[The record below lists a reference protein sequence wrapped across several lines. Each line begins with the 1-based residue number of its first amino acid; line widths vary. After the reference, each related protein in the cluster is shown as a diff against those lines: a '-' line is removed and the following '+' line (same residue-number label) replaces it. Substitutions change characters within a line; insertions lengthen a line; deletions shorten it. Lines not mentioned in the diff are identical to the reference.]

1 MLKNIIVVSSSG
13 LVLFSKEYET
23 SVSQPRLI
31 GSLLTAITEF
41 SKNVAGMPVSY
52 IQLKGV
58 AVTIVATFDISCAIF
73 HDPTDGP
80 EFGKLIATQILSTFI
95 STYSKDLRNNIGT
108 NLKDFEDFQFKIP
121 EAIRSAIA
129 PTLAKLQDCRGIQLA
144 VLVTSDSQV
153 TYTTKD
159 IDQIGFKA
167 NLQAL
172 KSVANDIMTAAG
184 DTANQVWLD
193 PTPSVRILVQRM
205 SNKQGTLVV
214 KCTNNR
220 PNVEF
225 AKCQEAIN
233 EAILTLNNV
242 RFLMSGM
249 EVSTR

>member
-1 MLKNIIVVSSSG
+1 MLKNILVVSSSG
-13 LVLFSKEYET
+13 LGLFSKEYET

-31 GSLLTAITEF
+31 GSLLTAIAEF

-73 HDPTDGP
+73 HSADDGP
-80 EFGKLIATQILSTFI
+80 EFGKLIATQILSTFF
-95 STYSKDLRNNIGT
+95 STYSKDLKNNIGT

-121 EAIRSAIA
+121 ETIRSAIA
-129 PTLAKLQDCRGIQLA
+129 PTLGKLQDSRGIQLA

-172 KSVANDIMTAAG
+172 KSVANDMMAAAG
-184 DTANQVWLD
+184 DTMNQIWLD
-193 PTPSVRILVQRM
+193 PTPKIRILVQRM
-205 SNKQGTLVV
+205 SNEQGTLVV
-214 KCTNNR
+214 KCTNNKN
-220 PNVEF
+220 NVEF
-225 AKCQEAIN
+225 IECQQAIN
-233 EAILTLNNV
+233 EAIDTLNKIS
-242 RFLMSGM
+242 FLMSGM
-249 EVSTR
+249 EVSTG